1 MEVDGNP
8 MANKLLRVLATRC
21 MSQALYL
28 AAGDVASPAD
38 LAHYG
43 LAADIYTHFTSP
55 IRRYAD
61 VVVHRQLAA
70 CLGISPCPDDLANG
84 ASVKEIAAGINHRH
98 RQAQF
103 AGRASTELHAHV
115 FFRGRICE
123 EEAYVMRLL
132 TTP

>member
-1 MEVDGNP
+1 

-123 EEAYVMRLL
+123 EEA
-132 TTP
+132 